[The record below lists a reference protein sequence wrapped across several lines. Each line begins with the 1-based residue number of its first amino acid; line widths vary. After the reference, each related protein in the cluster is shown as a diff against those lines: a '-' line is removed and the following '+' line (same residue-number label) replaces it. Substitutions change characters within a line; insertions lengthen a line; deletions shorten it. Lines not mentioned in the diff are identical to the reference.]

1 LIRLSRLFY
10 QIKTLKMKHILFIVT
25 STNITGTGKHA
36 AGYEF
41 SEIADPYF
49 EFTNKGYAVDF
60 ASILGGEPP
69 FVGYDSSQKINKKFK
84 ESNGFKRLNFS
95 HKLDD
100 VNIAAYDAIFFPGGL
115 GLMTDMVDNP
125 LVKNIIKVA
134 YESEKII
141 GAVCHG
147 PSALLNV
154 ILSDGSNLLEGKKIN
169 SFTKA
174 EEDIDTHLL
183 GDVIPF
189 MLDEELKKQGAI
201 FSNTTPFDPFV
212 VADGNL
218 ITGQNPASARGVAVE
233 MINLL
238 E

>member
-1 LIRLSRLFY
+1 MFRVFIED
-10 QIKTLKMKHILFIVT
+10 INMKHILFIIT
-25 STNITGTGKHA
+25 STNKTGTGKHP

-41 SEIADPYF
+41 SEVADPYF

-69 FVGYDSSQKINKKFK
+69 YVGYDSSQKKSKEFK
-84 ESNGFKRLNFS
+84 ESNGFKRLSFS
-95 HKLDD
+95 HQLND
-100 VNIAAYDAIFFPGGL
+100 VNIEAYDAIFFPGGL

-125 LVKNIIKVA
+125 LVKKIIKET
-134 YESEKII
+134 YENEKVV

-169 SFTKA
+169 SFTKE
-174 EEDIDTHLL
+174 EEDIDKHLL

-189 MLDEELKKQGAI
+189 MLDEELIKQGAI
-201 FSNTTPFDPFV
+201 FSNMKPFESYV
-212 VADGNL
+212 VVDRN
-218 ITGQNPASARGVAVE
+218 IVTGQNPASASGVAIK
-233 MINLL
+233 MIDLL
-238 E
+238 EG